1 MKPSTKKSLGILAIA
16 IIVAVGLFA
25 RFFNAASLVA
35 SRQKQNDALI
45 AEQLAYHVGVLA
57 YLYGYPIV
65 DMHTQMH
72 NETHRVS
79 EDQQV
84 LAPVNRIYRFP
95 NLVTPS
101 TAGNL
106 RAANNDT
113 LYFTGWFDISKEP
126 LIIHTP
132 DTKGRYYTIMVA
144 NQYSEVV
151 HIGRR
156 TTGTEEG
163 YFALVPPHWQGSLPA
178 GVRAVP
184 TETNQ
189 GWLLGRMLVEGP
201 EDFDAAM
208 GLVEEVWLAGLS
220 EFTKGQRPPM
230 PQVQPAEVSDPYE
243 SLEYFRVMNQQLRN
257 LPPRPSEAALLA
269 QFDAIGIG
277 PSVEFDPDTVDAP
290 TRKGLERA
298 LKDAGKVMGASL
310 MRSISAFNGWM
321 SSKDIGRYGYRYMH
335 RASVAKGG
343 YGNLPEESLYPAT
356 LLDKDGNLLSGGKR
370 YTLRFEADHMPP
382 VNGFWSLSVYNLRGF
397 TLEPNEIE
405 RYSIGDRTKG
415 LVYGEDG
422 SLTIWL
428 QHDNPED
435 AEKNWLPT
443 PSGHFMAVIRMYEP
457 AAAALDNSY
466 LLPAIEKVD

>member
-1 MKPSTKKSLGILAIA
+1 MRSSARKSLWILAVA
-16 IIVAVGLFA
+16 IIVVVGLFV
-25 RFFNAASLVA
+25 RFFNPASLVA

-57 YLYGYPIV
+57 YLYGYPLV

-79 EDQQV
+79 EEQQV
-84 LAPVNRIYRFP
+84 LAPVNRMYRFP
-95 NLVTPS
+95 DLVTPS

-113 LYFTGWFDISKEP
+113 LYFTGWFDISEEP

-132 DTKGRYYTIMVA
+132 DTKGRYFTIMVA

-163 YFALVPPHWQGSLPA
+163 YFALVPPSWQGSLPE

-208 GLVEEVWLAGLS
+208 GLVEDIWLARLG

-230 PQVQPAEVSDPYE
+230 PQVQPAAESAPYE
-243 SLEYFRVMNQQLRN
+243 SLEYFRVMNQQLRD
-257 LPPRPSEAALLA
+257 LPLRPSEAALLA

-277 PSVEFDPDTVDAP
+277 PDVEFDPDTVDEP

-298 LKDAGKVMGASL
+298 LKDAGKVMDASL
-310 MRSISAFNGWM
+310 MRSIPAFNGWM
-321 SSKDIGRYGYRYMH
+321 ISKDIGRYGYRYMH
-335 RASVAKGG
+335 RASVVKGG
-343 YGNLPEESLYPAT
+343 YGNLPEESLYPST
-356 LLDKDGNLLSGGKR
+356 LFDDEGNLLSGGKR

-435 AEKNWLPT
+435 AERNWMPI
-443 PSGHFMAVIRMYEP
+443 PAGHFLAVIRMYEP

-466 LLPAIEKVD
+466 LLPAFEAAD